1 MVKREKNRKIQRKNL
16 TIWFNGIFTEDGG
29 NRSRRGYYFLYTCLY
44 IVMVFCIFGTFFA
57 NGKSFI
63 WASDGWKQTFQ
74 ALQYYAKWLR
84 DIVGTL
90 VLEHKLEIPTF
101 SFSLGYGSD
110 IITTLHYF
118 VIGAPFSFLAVF
130 VPIRY
135 MAYFYGAL
143 ILLRLYL
150 AGVSFSAY
158 CFHMMGKTRDAATPG
173 QSSRAGVLVGAFV
186 YVFCGFALHA
196 SVRHPFFITPMVW
209 FPLILTGAEKILEGK
224 NPLFMRLF
232 VCLSAASNFYF
243 FYMTAVLT
251 ALYVAGRLVMIKPGR
266 KNMELAVLPGRVTA
280 SSFLGTCM
288 AVVLLLPVILCFLGG
303 CQDRKPPCD

>member
-118 VIGAPFSFLAVF
+118 VIGAPFSFLTVF

-158 CFHMMGKTRDAATPG
+158 CFHMMWKTRDAAAPG

-243 FYMTAVLT
+243 FLYDGCPHSPVRGRETCYDKTRAEEYGAGSSAWQGYREFFPGYMYGCSPAS
-251 ALYVAGRLVMIKPGR
+251 PCDP
-266 KNMELAVLPGRVTA
+266 VLPWGMPGQEA
-280 SSFLGTCM
+280 AL
-288 AVVLLLPVILCFLGG
+288 
-303 CQDRKPPCD
+303 